1 MNKILK
7 IFFFTVGFL
16 FSFSVDAQ
24 IILHGEELNDAERVK
39 KAEIVGG
46 YARKGDTLLVVTHR
60 PIVIFPERK
69 FRSEKEKKYY
79 YKLVYNIKKVLP
91 YAKIIQKVY
100 AEIEDSLA
108 KITTEDQRKAY
119 IKSQEKTLRASFE
132 KQLIHLTVTQ
142 GRILIKLVDRETGFT
157 TYEVL
162 RELKGD
168 FNAVI
173 YQGIAR
179 LFGSNLKSEYDA
191 KEEDKMIEEIINH
204 IENGRL

>member
-1 MNKILK
+1 M
-7 IFFFTVGFL
+7 VGFL
-16 FSFSVDAQ
+16 RIFFSVVFCCSVLSTSAQ
-24 IILHGEELNDAERVK
+24 IILHGEELKDNERLK
-39 KAEIVGG
+39 KAEVVKG
-46 YARKGDTLLVVTHR
+46 YVRPSDTLLVVMHN
-60 PIVIFPERK
+60 PIVIMPPRRFMT
-69 FRSEKEKKYY
+69 EKEKKYY
-79 YKLVYNIKKVLP
+79 YKLVFNIKKVLP
-91 YAKIIQKVY
+91 YAKIIRKVY

-108 KITTEDQRKAY
+108 KIDDESLRKEY
-119 IKSQEKTLRASFE
+119 IKSQEKTLRANFE
-132 KQLIHLTVTQ
+132 KQLIHLTVSQ

-168 FNAVI
+168 FNAVL

-191 KEEDKMIEEIINH
+191 KEEDKMIEEIIHH